1 MTVEMCALRKPA
13 QNASNVFTIYIE
25 WVPLLEG
32 TVILKFYKGTFHLFS
47 IVSEQLFLPFSDEK
61 KKKKISVLSNVN
73 EIT

>member
-32 TVILKFYKGTFHLFS
+32 TVIQKFYEGTFHLYTSRATIWSF
-47 IVSEQLFLPFSDEK
+47 IT
-61 KKKKISVLSNVN
+61 VL
-73 EIT
+73 